1 MQLPYTSLLRMHG
14 WVGSLVKSACFD
26 DSGKLLREKAFA
38 KSISGKYNFCRENFA
53 DFSLMLQTDTT
64 PPNFVEKTFT
74 NSHKTSQNPQKFSPS
89 NVSCCKAT
97 GAFSGNIGKL
107 FSVLNLVTDNCLAI
121 WCILFLHCMGK
132 KLVLSNSCACVAIT
146 ACCSS
151 CVCVESSYI
160 CISCSL

>member
-1 MQLPYTSLLRMHG
+1 MQLPYTSLLRILLASMIAESFRG
-14 WVGSLVKSACFD
+14 K
-26 DSGKLLREKAFA
+26 KLLRNQLVGNTIFAEKT
-38 KSISGKYNFCRENFA
+38 FA
-53 DFSLMLQTDTT
+53 DCLLMLQTDTT

-74 NSHKTSQNPQKFSPS
+74 NSHKTSQNSQKFSPS
-89 NVSCCKAT
+89 NISCCKAT

-107 FSVLNLVTDNCLAI
+107 FSVLNLVTDNHLAI